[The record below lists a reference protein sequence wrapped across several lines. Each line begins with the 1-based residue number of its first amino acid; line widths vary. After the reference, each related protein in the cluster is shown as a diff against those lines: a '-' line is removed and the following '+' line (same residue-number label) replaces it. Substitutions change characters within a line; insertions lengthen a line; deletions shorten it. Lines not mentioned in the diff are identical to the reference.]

1 MGIIYLA
8 GAIISEIFGSTML
21 KFSAISRKKL
31 SVLGVIVSYLL
42 AFYFLSLTVMSIP
55 LSFTYAAW
63 SGIGTALTAAVG
75 FIIFKE
81 RIQRQTIIGLM
92 LLIIGL
98 ILLRL

>member
-1 MGIIYLA
+1 
-8 GAIISEIFGSTML
+8 
-21 KFSAISRKKL
+21 
-31 SVLGVIVSYLL
+31 
-42 AFYFLSLTVMSIP
+42 MSIP